1 MTRQKTLTRSNT
13 QIRIVDERTAVVF
26 NDSHE
31 LEVRFTNT
39 RLGAHVNRDDLVAIR
54 ESGDANWSDDE
65 ISDIAYQIECRV
77 AFSS

>member
-13 QIRIVDERTAVVF
+13 QIRIVDDRWAVVF

-39 RLGAHVNRDDLVAIR
+39 RLGAPVNRDDLVAIR

-65 ISDIAYQIECRV
+65 ISEIAYRIECRV